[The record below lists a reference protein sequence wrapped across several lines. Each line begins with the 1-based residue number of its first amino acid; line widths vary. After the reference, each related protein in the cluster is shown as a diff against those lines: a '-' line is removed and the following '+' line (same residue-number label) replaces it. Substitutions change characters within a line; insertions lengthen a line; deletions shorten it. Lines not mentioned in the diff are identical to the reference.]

1 MSLTRKQLRE
11 MALSDEAIDQI
22 IRAHMDTVDA
32 LRQERDEAAE
42 RAAALTTERDTLQSR
57 VDALTPLEEQV
68 RQVQSDFDRYKA
80 DAEAEAVSRR
90 RQGRIRDAL
99 LRAGANEKALTLLS
113 GAVNEAAVPPE
124 EDAEALDAL
133 IAPVKEQYADFFAQP
148 VYLALPSLQPPQST
162 RGALTR
168 HDISRM
174 SAEEINDNWQAVRD
188 VLAAP

>member
-32 LRQERDEAAE
+32 LRKERDEAAE

-90 RQGRIRDAL
+90 RQGWIRDAL

-113 GAVNEAAVPPE
+113 GAVNEDAVPPE

-188 VLAAP
+188 VLASP

>member
-11 MALSDEAIDQI
+11 LALSDETIDQI

-32 LRQERDEAAE
+32 LRQERDQAAE
-42 RAAALTTERDTLQSR
+42 RAAALTHERDALQGR
-57 VDALTPLEEQV
+57 VDALAPLEEQL
-68 RQVQSDFDRYKA
+68 RQARSDFDRYKA

-90 RQGRIRDAL
+90 RQGWIRDAL
-99 LRAGANEKALTLLS
+99 LRAGANEKALPLLS
-113 GAVNEAAVPPE
+113 GAVDETAVPPE
-124 EDAEALDAL
+124 EDAQALDAL
-133 IAPVKEQYADFFAQP
+133 IAPVKERYADFFAQP
-148 VYLALPSLQPPQST
+148 VYLALPGLQPPQST

-188 VLAAP
+188 ALAAP

>member
-32 LRQERDEAAE
+32 LRQERDEANE
-42 RAAALTTERDTLQSR
+42 RAAALTAQRDELQGR
-57 VDALTPLEEQV
+57 VDALTPLEAQV

-80 DAEAEAVSRR
+80 DIENAAVSRR
-90 RQGRIRDAL
+90 KQGWIRDAL
-99 LRAGANEKALTLLS
+99 LRAGANEKALSLLS
-113 GAVNEAAVPPE
+113 GAVDEAAVPPE

-133 IAPVKEQYADFFAQP
+133 IAPVKERYADFFAQP
-148 VYLALPSLQPPQST
+148 VHLALPSLQPPQST
-162 RGALTR
+162 HGTLSR